1 MYLISKDHLPL
12 G

>member
-12 G
+12 